1 MWAHF
6 TPSAGTFSIFA
17 DDKKHGVDMWEFTV
31 SFASFDGEAFL
42 GSIKT
47 EHYSRAAREAIFIKL
62 AEMGF
67 HTAHWLRVKRGR
79 KVRITKRVPPLAE
92 RVGLFRIPGAE

>member
-1 MWAHF
+1 MWAAF
-6 TPSAGTFSIFA
+6 TPSAGTIHVFA
-17 DDKKHGVDMWEFTV
+17 DGEKWGGDWLFTV

-67 HTAHWLRVKRGR
+67 HTAHWLRVKRGK
-79 KVRITKRVPPLAE
+79 KVRITKRVPTLAE
-92 RVGLFRIPGAE
+92 RVGDFRMPGAE